1 MRNLRNIRFS
11 AWRQQQADVTS
22 ACCWD
27 PAKDEILCTSGPT
40 EAKATIELVRL
51 SDHHQQQ
58 QIKSQSVASWDAPSP
73 SPDLPADRV
82 VSLHHFSDTLTT
94 CVVLEG
100 GDIVTVQEDD
110 GLGGSPDGAVQI
122 EIVGSIDAGI
132 AAARWSP
139 DEEILVVVTKEGNAV
154 FMGRSFDPIADVA
167 MTADDLKLSK
177 HVSVGWGKKETQ
189 FQGKGAKA
197 LRDPTI
203 PDKVDEGLPSPNEDG
218 SAAVS
223 WRGDG
228 AFVAVNS
235 VAGGV
240 RRVIRVYSRE
250 GVLDSVS
257 EPVDQLEGSLS
268 WRPSGNL
275 IAGIQRVE
283 DRTDVVFFERNGLR
297 HGQFTLRCAE
307 GPLSAHEKIRL
318 EWNSDSTVLAVVLKD
333 RIQFW
338 TTGNYHWYLK
348 QEMPLISEFS
358 GLSWH
363 PERPLRLVAA
373 TTDVVNVAEH
383 IFTVARGSLTPPND
397 HGAVAVIDG
406 QTVKLTPFRTANVPP
421 PMALFEPEFASC
433 VVDVVFDPRNSLMA
447 VLHHKGLE
455 VFEWQTKG
463 DRSIKPKELAKIA
476 FKQHASARVPLQVAF
491 SGPSE
496 CQVLVSDGTLKLEA
510 YAVESSSLAAS
521 GVVQLKPNET
531 MSSIFSYEGDSGVQ
545 AVGQDR
551 SGKLYKLAGKQTPV
565 LLGTQLSAQL
575 PWCEMRDINGRTVG
589 VGMTRNGHLYANSRQ
604 LAKNCSSFAVTP
616 AHIIFTTNN
625 HFLKFIHLV
634 DPEEMEVP
642 GDDPEIDERCRSIER
657 GARLVTATP
666 TNMNLVLQMPRG
678 NLETIYPRAMV
689 VAGIRQLVDEK
700 NYGRAFAFCRTQRV
714 DMNILYDHQ
723 PVQFLSNVGLFLEQ
737 LKDISYIDLFLSSLR
752 DEDVTQT
759 MYKDTKRSARS
770 PLEPSTEGSSEAST
784 KSKVNTI
791 CDAILKSLQSKKST
805 NLQNII
811 TAHVCKVPPALDDG
825 LTLVAELMQE
835 DEKMAE
841 RAVEHICFLVDVN
854 RLYDNALGLYNL
866 DLALLVAQ
874 QSQRDPREYL
884 PFIRNLHNL
893 PDLRRKFE
901 IDDHLDR
908 RSKALSHL
916 KALDAFGELQKYTT
930 KYALYQEALGLYRYD
945 QPRHQAL
952 TGLYA
957 SHLES
962 NSKYRDAGLAYE
974 TLQNFNKATSCYRAA
989 GVTCWRECLFAA
1001 QQQDPAPSDEALA
1014 EIASSLA
1021 DALWEGKEYAAAAT
1035 IHMDYLS
1042 SLEIAVKCLCKGYH
1056 FAEALRLIARE
1067 RRPDLLPTSF
1077 DSGLVEALSSST
1089 EFLAD
1094 CKAQLLAQVPRIAE
1108 LRRKAAEDPLA
1119 FYEGERPGGAA
1130 GDIPDDVSVAAS
1142 SRVSTSASLFTR
1154 YTGKDGSVGT
1164 LGTGVSRATSKNRK
1178 REEKKRA
1185 RGRKGTVYEEEYL
1198 VNSVRRLVERVE
1210 GGAKDE
1216 VGRLVFALVRR
1227 GMTER
1232 ARAVEALMAEV
1243 VEGCKTAVREVFAV
1257 KEGEGEGERQQAFG
1271 PDGEAYLPSGADAVL
1286 QEHLDARAKKL
1297 EPPVLGAFQKLTLLG
1312 S

>member
-1 MRNLRNIRFS
+1 MRNLRNIRYGAWLQESPS
-11 AWRQQQADVTS
+11 AAAVTS
-22 ACCWD
+22 ACWD
-27 PAKDEILCTSGPT
+27 PAKDEVLCTTGPT

-51 SDHHQQQ
+51 SDHQQQQ
-58 QIKSQSVASWDAPSP
+58 QIKSHVVASWDAPSP

-82 VSLHHFSDTLTT
+82 VSIHHFSDTLTT
-94 CVVLEG
+94 CIILEG

-110 GLGGSPDGAVQI
+110 GFSGAGDVQI

-132 AAARWSP
+132 AAAGWSP
-139 DEEILVVVTKEGNAV
+139 DEELLVVVTKEGNAV
-154 FMGRSFDPIADVA
+154 FMGRTFDPIADVE
-167 MTADDLKLSK
+167 MTAEDLKLSK

-203 PDKVDEGLPSPNEDG
+203 PEKVDEGLPSVNEDG

-228 AFVAVNS
+228 AYVAINS
-235 VAGGV
+235 TAGGA
-240 RRVIRVYSRE
+240 RRVVRVFSRE

-257 EPVDQLEGSLS
+257 EPVDHLEGSLS

-275 IAGIQRVE
+275 IAGIQRLPE
-283 DRTDVVFFERNGLR
+283 KTDVVFFERNGLR
-297 HGQFTLRCAE
+297 HGQFTLRNAD
-307 GPLSAHEKIRL
+307 GPLSEHEKIRL
-318 EWNSDSTVLAVVLKD
+318 EWNSDSTVLAVILKD
-333 RIQFW
+333 RIQLW
-338 TTGNYHWYLK
+338 TMGNYHWYLK
-348 QEMPLISEFS
+348 QELPLASEFS

-363 PERPLRLVAA
+363 PEKPLRFAAA
-373 TTDVVNVAEH
+373 TIGGVDFAEY
-383 IFTVARGSLTPPND
+383 IFTVARGSLSPPDD
-397 HGAVAVIDG
+397 HGSVAVIDG

-421 PMALFEPEFASC
+421 PMAWAEPEFPAS
-433 VVDVVFDPRNSLMA
+433 VVDVAFDPSNSLMA
-447 VLHHKGLE
+447 VLHRKGLD

-463 DRSIKPKELAKIA
+463 DRSIRPKELAKVVFDA
-476 FKQHASARVPLQVAF
+476 AGVPLQVAF
-491 SGPSE
+491 SSKTE
-496 CQVLVSDGTLKLEA
+496 CQILASAEGLKVET
-510 YAVESSSLAAS
+510 YAVKAS
-521 GVVQLKPNET
+521 GLSLTNTTQLKPTET
-531 MSSIFSYEGDSGVQ
+531 IASIFSYEGDSGVE
-545 AVGQDR
+545 AIAQDR
-551 SGKLYKLAGKQTPV
+551 SGKLYRLPSQQAPE
-565 LLGTQLSAQL
+565 LLGTQLSTQL
-575 PWCEMRDINGRTVG
+575 PWCEVRDINGRPVAL
-589 VGMTRNGHLYANSRQ
+589 GMTRNGHLYANSKQ
-604 LAKNCSSFAVTP
+604 LAKNVTSFAVTP
-616 AHIIFTTNN
+616 AHIIFTTSN
-625 HFLKFIHLV
+625 HFLKFVHLV

-642 GDDPEIDERCRSIER
+642 GDDPETDERCRSIER

-723 PVQFLSNVGLFLEQ
+723 PSQFLSNVGLFLEQ

-752 DEDVTQT
+752 EEDVTQT
-759 MYKDTKRSARS
+759 MYKDTKRSPR
-770 PLEPSTEGSSEAST
+770 SSEPEPATNSS
-784 KSKVNTI
+784 KSKVNKI
-791 CDAILKSLQSKKST
+791 CDAILKSLAPKKAT
-805 NLQNII
+805 NLQNTI
-811 TAHVCKVPPALDDG
+811 TAHVCKDPPALDDG
-825 LTLVAELMQE
+825 LTLVSELMQE
-835 DEKMAE
+835 DEKLAE

-866 DLALLVAQ
+866 DLTLLVAQ

-884 PFIRNLHNL
+884 PFIQNLHKL

-908 RSKALSHL
+908 RAKALSHL
-916 KALDAFGELQKYTT
+916 KALDAFEELQNYVVKHS
-930 KYALYQEALGLYRYD
+930 LYQEALGLYRYD
-945 QPRHQAL
+945 QARHQTL

-974 TLQNFNKATSCYRAA
+974 TLQNFSKATSCYRAA

-1001 QQQDPAPSDEALA
+1001 QQQTPPPSEDAFTELASTLA
-1014 EIASSLA
+1014 E
-1021 DALWEGKEYAAAAT
+1021 ALWEGKEYAAAAT
-1035 IHMDYLS
+1035 IHADYLS
-1042 SLEIAVKCLCKGYH
+1042 ALETAVKCLCKGYH
-1056 FAEALRLIARE
+1056 FAEALRLIARD
-1067 RRPDLLPTSF
+1067 RRPDLLPTVF

-1094 CKAQLLAQVPRIAE
+1094 CKSQLLAQVPRVAE
-1108 LRRKAAEDPLA
+1108 LRKKAAEDPLA
-1119 FYEGERPGGAA
+1119 FYEGERPGGH

-1142 SRVSTSASLFTR
+1142 SRMSTNASLFTR

-1232 ARAVEALMAEV
+1232 ARAVEVLMAEV
-1243 VEGCKTAVREVFAV
+1243 VEGCKAAVREVFNV
-1257 KEGEGEGERQQAFG
+1257 KEETEAEAVMG
-1271 PDGEAYLPSGADAVL
+1271 PDGEMWIPSGADAVL